1 MEILLKE
8 IKKKRFLVSV
18 PWSFAKF
25 QSYFLQMMPNP
36 LLTPD
41 QVELLKHNNI
51 VSGDYPTLKD
61 LGITETPIESIL
73 PKYIYRFRSGG
84 QFG

>member
-1 MEILLKE
+1 M
-8 IKKKRFLVSV
+8 
-18 PWSFAKF
+18 AKF

-36 LLTPD
+36 PLTPD
-41 QVELLKHNNI
+41 QVEILKYNNV
-51 VSGDYPTLKD
+51 VSGNYPTLRD
-61 LGITETPIESIL
+61 LGISGTLIQNIL